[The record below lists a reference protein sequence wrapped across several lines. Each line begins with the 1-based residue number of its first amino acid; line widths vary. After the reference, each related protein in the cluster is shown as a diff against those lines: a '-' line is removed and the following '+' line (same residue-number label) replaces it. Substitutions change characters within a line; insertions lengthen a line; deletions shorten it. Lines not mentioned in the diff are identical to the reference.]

1 MRGFYMKHEKTAKRL
16 SLALS
21 NANMSQQE
29 LSVKANIGKSSI
41 SQYMNG
47 SHAPSNLS
55 AGKIAKVLNVNP
67 VWLMGFDVPM
77 TESEAAEEGK
87 YIVNFIELYS
97 KLNENEQKET
107 IKYMEYLLSKMGND

>member
-29 LSVKANIGKSSI
+29 LSAKANIGKSSI
-41 SQYMNG
+41 SHYING

-67 VWLMGFDVPM
+67 VWLMGYDVPM
-77 TESEAAEEGK
+77 TESESIKEAQE
-87 YIVNFIELYS
+87 ITNFIELYS
-97 KLNENEQKET
+97 QLTKEEQEET
-107 IKYMEYLLSKMGND
+107 VRYMEFLLAKK